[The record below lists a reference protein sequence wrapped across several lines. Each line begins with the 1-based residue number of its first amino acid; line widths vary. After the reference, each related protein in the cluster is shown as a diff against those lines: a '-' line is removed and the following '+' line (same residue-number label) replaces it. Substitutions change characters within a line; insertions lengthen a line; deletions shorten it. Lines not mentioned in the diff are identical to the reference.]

1 MKIAIVTAY
10 YEPIPAPRA
19 FRAAELA
26 REFVR
31 RGYEVSVFN
40 TTSVIRDGVNVS
52 RATGGV
58 KLVNLDIIRMQQDSP
73 KAGNRTKEKWYK
85 SEFRKY
91 LFYFTT
97 NTWLKILFGLKR
109 KLVFNE
115 QFDLLISIGLPFTVH
130 WGVSSK
136 IKDRQVARCYVADY
150 GDPFSRF
157 NHSIK
162 VAKYFQWIEKRVL
175 RRFDYVTVPTSR
187 AVSSYLWLKE
197 EKSIK
202 VIPQGFNFDDIRLA
216 EYQRNPIPTFGY
228 AGLFYSD
235 IRNPKN
241 LFEFLCSLDFDFR
254 FVIYTNL
261 SSADSYS
268 CLEPYVRKLGA
279 KLELRHSI
287 PRLDLIY
294 CLSSMDFI
302 VNVNN
307 ASENQI
313 PSKLVD
319 YKLSGRP
326 IFSLSQ
332 NNFDSQKFVRFC
344 AHEFTGEEKI
354 DISGFD
360 IRNVASQFEEL
371 VK

>member
-115 QFDLLISIGLPFTVH
+115 QYDLLISIGLPFTVH

-136 IKDRQVARCYVADY
+136 IKDRQ
-150 GDPFSRF
+150 
-157 NHSIK
+157 
-162 VAKYFQWIEKRVL
+162 L
-175 RRFDYVTVPTSR
+175 RGVM
-187 AVSSYLWLKE
+187 LL
-197 EKSIK
+197 IM
-202 VIPQGFNFDDIRLA
+202 VILFR
-216 EYQRNPIPTFGY
+216 
-228 AGLFYSD
+228 GL
-235 IRNPKN
+235 I
-241 LFEFLCSLDFDFR
+241 
-254 FVIYTNL
+254 
-261 SSADSYS
+261 
-268 CLEPYVRKLGA
+268 
-279 KLELRHSI
+279 
-287 PRLDLIY
+287 
-294 CLSSMDFI
+294 I
-302 VNVNN
+302 V
-307 ASENQI
+307 
-313 PSKLVD
+313 
-319 YKLSGRP
+319 
-326 IFSLSQ
+326 
-332 NNFDSQKFVRFC
+332 
-344 AHEFTGEEKI
+344 
-354 DISGFD
+354 
-360 IRNVASQFEEL
+360 
-371 VK
+371 

>member
-115 QFDLLISIGLPFTVH
+115 QYDLLISIGLPFTVH

-235 IRNPKN
+235 IRK
-241 LFEFLCSLDFDFR
+241 
-254 FVIYTNL
+254 I
-261 SSADSYS
+261 
-268 CLEPYVRKLGA
+268 
-279 KLELRHSI
+279 
-287 PRLDLIY
+287 
-294 CLSSMDFI
+294 
-302 VNVNN
+302 
-307 ASENQI
+307 
-313 PSKLVD
+313 
-319 YKLSGRP
+319 GR
-326 IFSLSQ
+326 
-332 NNFDSQKFVRFC
+332 
-344 AHEFTGEEKI
+344 AH
-354 DISGFD
+354 
-360 IRNVASQFEEL
+360 V
-371 VK
+371 

>member
-115 QFDLLISIGLPFTVH
+115 QYDLLISIGLPFTVH

-150 GDPFSRF
+150 GDPF
-157 NHSIK
+157 SIK

-313 PSKLVD
+313 PSKLID